1 MNTLVDTEV
10 LVAGGG
16 PTGLMLALGLVSR
29 GIACRVIDRAPVR
42 SEQSRAMVVHA
53 RSLELLQKL
62 GIADELVACGRRTM
76 AANVFINRRP
86 ALRVAL
92 TDAVLAADSPFP
104 FILLVS
110 QADTE
115 RVLEERLA
123 RLGTRVERPVELLG
137 FAEEAD
143 GVQARLR
150 HADGR
155 EEAVRARYVVGC
167 DGAHSAVRKGAGL
180 SFEGAPYPQ
189 DFVLA
194 DLRVD
199 WERNDGG
206 LYIFVSSEGLLAAFP
221 FQEPGS
227 YRLIA
232 SRSGVVPAGAGDPTL
247 DEFRAIA
254 SRISPFPMQLSEP
267 RWLARFRLHHRVA
280 NHYRAGRAFVAG
292 DAAHIHSPAGG
303 QGMNTGI
310 QDAANLAWKL
320 ALVLRGLAPDAFLD
334 SYEAE
339 RLPVGRRLL
348 RTTDRMFATASAR
361 HPVALALGG
370 FLLPRLGVF
379 ALGKPAVR
387 ERVFRFLS
395 QLEIAYPA
403 SPAVEESRPRGTRFR
418 GGPGAGHRAPDAPVA
433 RGGSASSLFAI
444 CTGAAHHL
452 LVFPGSTGGDAIDA
466 IRTLATEHLPEVEIH
481 RIDRTTP
488 PAAATAGAADAW
500 VDESGEGYRRYAVTD
515 AGYYLIRPDGYIAF
529 RAAGLTPEPL
539 AAYLHR
545 VFNARRGL
553 AAHPKA

>member
-1 MNTLVDTEV
+1 MDTPVDTEV

-29 GIACRVIDRAPVR
+29 GISCRVVDRAPVR
-42 SEQSRAMVVHA
+42 SERSRAMVVHA

-86 ALRVAL
+86 ALRVSLA
-92 TDAVLAADSPFP
+92 DAVLAADTPFP

-115 RVLEERLA
+115 RVLEDRLT
-123 RLGTRVERPVELLG
+123 RLGTRVERGVELLG
-137 FAEEAD
+137 FAQDAE
-143 GVQARLR
+143 GVQTRLR
-150 HADGR
+150 HGDGR
-155 EEAVRARYVVGC
+155 EEEVRARYVVGC
-167 DGAHSAVRKGAGL
+167 DGAHSVVRKGAGL
-180 SFEGAPYPQ
+180 SFDGAPYPQ
-189 DFVLA
+189 DFILA

-199 WERNDGG
+199 WERDDGG
-206 LYIFVSSEGLLAAFP
+206 LYIFVSREGLLAAFP

-232 SRSGVVPAGAGDPTL
+232 SRPGTVPDDAGDPTL
-247 DEFRAIA
+247 DEFREAVGQT
-254 SRISPFPMQLSEP
+254 SPFPMQLGEP
-267 RWLARFRLHHRVA
+267 RWLARFRLHHRAA

-320 ALVLRGLAPDAFLD
+320 ALVLRGRAPDAFLD

-339 RLPVGRRLL
+339 RLPVGERLL

-361 HPVALALGG
+361 NPVALALAG
-370 FLLPRLGVF
+370 FALPRLGPF
-379 ALGKPAVR
+379 ALGRPAFR
-387 ERVFRFLS
+387 ERAFRFLS

-403 SPAVEESRPRGTRFR
+403 SPAVGEPRARAARFR

-433 RGGSASSLFAI
+433 RGGSVSSLFAI
-444 CTGAAHHL
+444 CTGPAHHL
-452 LVFPGSTGGDAIDA
+452 LIFPGTIGGAAVDA

-481 RIDRTTP
+481 RIDRPTP
-488 PAAATAGAADAW
+488 PASATAGAADAW
-500 VDESGEGYRRYAVTD
+500 VDESGEAHRRYAVTG
-515 AGYYLIRPDGYIAF
+515 AGYYLVRPDGYIAF
-529 RAAGLTPEPL
+529 RSAGLAADPL
-539 AAYLHR
+539 AAYLQR
-545 VFNARRGL
+545 VYVA
-553 AAHPKA
+553 